1 MKHTNDEENQMKK
14 ASMQQVECTFD
25 LGNEIAGATQA
36 TLGMLPESGVRLS
49 LLDDQGRYTYTHS
62 LEALL
67 SCSVVLDQLKI
78 GMDDQEALRKR
89 LVYMEAC
96 ERAVSEINIAGALQP
111 EENSLGAEIEAA
123 LI

>member
-1 MKHTNDEENQMKK
+1 MKK

-49 LLDDQGRYTYTHS
+49 LLDDQGRYTHTHS

-67 SCSVVLDQLKI
+67 SCAVVLDQLKI
-78 GMDDQEALRKR
+78 SMDDQEALCKR

-111 EENSLGAEIEAA
+111 EDISLEAEIEAV
-123 LI
+123 LTSS